1 MPAAIETHD
10 LTKYYGRVVG
20 IESLSLQVQTGEIF
34 GFLGANGAG
43 KTTTMRLLL
52 DLLRPSSGR
61 AAILGFDCQRQ
72 SLEARRRVGYLPA
85 EMPMY
90 PDLTG
95 AGYLQFLASVG
106 PAPAASRI
114 DQLCRRFD
122 VSDVDLKRRM
132 RDYSHGMK
140 RKLGLI
146 QALMADPPVVVLD
159 EPTSG
164 LDPLMI
170 EAFAETMHDLA
181 SSGRTT
187 VLLSSHVLS
196 EVERICG
203 RIGLVR
209 RGRLVAV
216 QTLAELREITP
227 RRLTIWFRRPVD
239 REIPLPAALVGRQPR
254 SAVLGDRRA
263 WTNRAVPG
271 RAVGSGCGRPRDY
284 AVRARGRDPARVR
297 GASGMK
303 ALLWRA
309 AERIRLLFAAVTA
322 ILVLFQVTLVAVA
335 ASFDIE
341 YFERLGA
348 VTPPFMQR
356 AFGAAL
362 ASFAGM
368 TALGFFEP
376 LVIMLLVQFAIYAA
390 TEPAGDVDSRLVD
403 LIVARP
409 VPRHWLI
416 TRSLVVMSRVRDGAA
431 AADGRP
437 GCLARWRCW
446 RLTARRGRKSAPSR
460 SSQSIWPCSR
470 GPLGPPVLPSPR
482 GRAGEGPRS
491 RSSASVRSRC
501 ISSRSSARRGL
512 RQAGPRRSR
521 RSTTFTGLRCCP
533 GQRRPSLICPSSSSP
548 AAIAVALAYREFGR
562 RDL

>member
-43 KTTTMRLLL
+43 KTTTMRLLV

-72 SLEARRRVGYLPA
+72 SLEARQRVGYLPA

-146 QALMADPPVVVLD
+146 QALMADPPVIVLD

-170 EAFAETMHDLA
+170 EAFAETMHNLA

-239 REIPLPAALVGRQPR
+239 REISLPARWSVVSRHPQCWVIDVHGPIGPFVAALSDLEVADLAITPF
-254 SAVLGDRRA
+254 
-263 WTNRAVPG
+263 
-271 RAVGSGCGRPRDY
+271 
-284 AVRARGRDPARVR
+284 
-297 GASGMK
+297 
-303 ALLWRA
+303 AL
-309 AERIRLLFAAVTA
+309 EDA
-322 ILVLFQVTLVAVA
+322 IL
-335 ASFDIE
+335 
-341 YFERLGA
+341 
-348 VTPPFMQR
+348 R
-356 AFGAAL
+356 AFA
-362 ASFAGM
+362 
-368 TALGFFEP
+368 EP
-376 LVIMLLVQFAIYAA
+376 
-390 TEPAGDVDSRLVD
+390 
-403 LIVARP
+403 
-409 VPRHWLI
+409 
-416 TRSLVVMSRVRDGAA
+416 
-431 AADGRP
+431 
-437 GCLARWRCW
+437 
-446 RLTARRGRKSAPSR
+446 
-460 SSQSIWPCSR
+460 
-470 GPLGPPVLPSPR
+470 
-482 GRAGEGPRS
+482 
-491 RSSASVRSRC
+491 
-501 ISSRSSARRGL
+501 
-512 RQAGPRRSR
+512 QA
-521 RSTTFTGLRCCP
+521 
-533 GQRRPSLICPSSSSP
+533 
-548 AAIAVALAYREFGR
+548 
-562 RDL
+562 

>member
-1 MPAAIETHD
+1 MPAT
-10 LTKYYGRVVG
+10 
-20 IESLSLQVQTGEIF
+20 F
-34 GFLGANGAG
+34 
-43 KTTTMRLLL
+43 
-52 DLLRPSSGR
+52 SS
-61 AAILGFDCQRQ
+61 
-72 SLEARRRVGYLPA
+72 SRR
-85 EMPMY
+85 
-90 PDLTG
+90 
-95 AGYLQFLASVG
+95 SG

-239 REIPLPAALVGRQPR
+239 REIALPARWSVVSRDPQCWVIDA
-254 SAVLGDRRA
+254 A
-263 WTNRAVPG
+263 WTDRAVPG

-284 AVRARGRDPARVR
+284 AIRARGRDPARVR

-309 AERIRLLFAAVTA
+309 AERIRLLFAVVTA
-322 ILVLFQVTLVAVA
+322 ILVLFQITLVAVA
-335 ASFDIE
+335 ASFDADH
-341 YFERLGA
+341 FERLGA

-368 TALGFFEP
+368 SALGFFEP
-376 LVIMLLVQFAIYAA
+376 LVIMLLVQFAIYSA

-416 TRSLVVMSRVRDGAA
+416 TRSLVVHDGVRDGAA
-431 AADGRP
+431 AADGRR
-437 GCLARWRCW
+437 AVR
-446 RLTARRGRKSAPSR
+446 
-460 SSQSIWPCSR
+460 
-470 GPLGPPVLPSPR
+470 
-482 GRAGEGPRS
+482 RAG
-491 RSSASVRSRC
+491 A
-501 ISSRSSARRGL
+501 
-512 RQAGPRRSR
+512 AGP
-521 RSTTFTGLRCCP
+521 
-533 GQRRPSLICPSSSSP
+533 
-548 AAIAVALAYREFGR
+548 
-562 RDL
+562 